1 MQVPERFEFVAVH
14 DGARPLVTPE
24 LIGHALASL
33 RGSVDADGAVVGYP
47 TIDTLK
53 IVSGANIL
61 GTPDR
66 SSFWTV
72 QTPQVFRRETLLEAH
87 RIALN
92 EGFVGTDDSSL
103 VERIGGKVLLVA
115 GPRDNIKIT
124 VPEDRILVEAG
135 LEIRLQGRQ

>member
-1 MQVPERFEFVAVH
+1 
-14 DGARPLVTPE
+14 LVSPE
-24 LIGHALASL
+24 LVNHVLASV

-53 IVSGANIL
+53 IVSGSNIL

-72 QTPQVFRRETLLEAH
+72 QTPQVFRREIVVEAH
-87 RIALN
+87 RTALA

-103 VERIGGKVLLVA
+103 VERIGGKVLLVR

-124 VPEDRILVEAG
+124 VPEDLAMVEAG
-135 LEIRLQGRQ
+135 LKLRLAGGI